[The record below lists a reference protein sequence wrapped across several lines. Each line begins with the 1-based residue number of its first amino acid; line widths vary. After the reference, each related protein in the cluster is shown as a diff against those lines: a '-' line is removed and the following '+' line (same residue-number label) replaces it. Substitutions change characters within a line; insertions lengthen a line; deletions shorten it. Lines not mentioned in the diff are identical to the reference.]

1 MVENNRFIRC
11 FLFEGKG
18 SNKFSINKFY
28 NLLKLKSYLYSLASY
43 PKTGTLIADFPE
55 IKYKSPNYILQ
66 YFEQKGSFPQ
76 IFPLGIGD

>member
-28 NLLKLKSYLYSLASY
+28 NLLKLNIISCVKLAH
-43 PKTGTLIADFPE
+43 
-55 IKYKSPNYILQ
+55 
-66 YFEQKGSFPQ
+66 
-76 IFPLGIGD
+76 